1 MVDVNIVCLGSIETL
16 KMKAKRFPHSL
27 NSIRVRD
34 NLVLRAIFIG
44 LSITC
49 LALSILIRIT
59 YKSSINKYRIKMKKK
74 FNTIIML
81 LLIAIAVYAQHT
93 PRIVNDF
100 KEGDLIFQ
108 VSQSNQSPF
117 IQLATNSPWSHC
129 GVIVEKGGK
138 VYVLEASNVV
148 KLTPLKKWISRGK
161 FGKYKRR
168 RVLNKPVKIRYAKYL
183 GKKYDLAFK
192 FNNNKYYCSELIYDI
207 FKDQFGIQLATPKP
221 IKSYHVFGL
230 GKLMKRRGM
239 DPNQK
244 VVAPCDL
251 L

>member
-1 MVDVNIVCLGSIETL
+1 M
-16 KMKAKRFPHSL
+16 
-27 NSIRVRD
+27 
-34 NLVLRAIFIG
+34 
-44 LSITC
+44 
-49 LALSILIRIT
+49 
-59 YKSSINKYRIKMKKK
+59 
-74 FNTIIML
+74 
-81 LLIAIAVYAQHT
+81 
-93 PRIVNDF
+93 
-100 KEGDLIFQ
+100 
-108 VSQSNQSPF
+108 SQSNQSPF

-192 FNNNKYYCSELIYDI
+192 FNNINIIVQNLYTI
-207 FKDQFGIQLATPKP
+207 FTRTNLVFNFATPKP

>member
-1 MVDVNIVCLGSIETL
+1 
-16 KMKAKRFPHSL
+16 
-27 NSIRVRD
+27 
-34 NLVLRAIFIG
+34 
-44 LSITC
+44 
-49 LALSILIRIT
+49 
-59 YKSSINKYRIKMKKK
+59 MKKK

-192 FNNNKYYCSELIYDI
+192 FNNNKYFCSELIYDI